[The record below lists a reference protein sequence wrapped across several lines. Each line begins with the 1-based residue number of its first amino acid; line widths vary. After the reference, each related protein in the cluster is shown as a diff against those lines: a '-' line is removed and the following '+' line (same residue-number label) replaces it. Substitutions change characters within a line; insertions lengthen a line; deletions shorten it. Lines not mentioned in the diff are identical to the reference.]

1 MPPPPPPPPT
11 AEAST
16 ASTTPDQSNDH
27 DEREAPAVA
36 GEIRPWDRGTNLYVR
51 GLPVYAH
58 REWLFNVCKRY
69 GWITAI
75 KVKMGSAGC
84 IGSGFV
90 MFETPAE
97 AQRAKQGLMDA
108 GFTVE
113 FAKSI
118 PRCSPKKPATQWS
131 VAFPQSHDYDKQ
143 IRITISNLPP
153 SMISKDLFE
162 LLLDHD
168 VQFAK
173 IIQNNVQYTGR
184 RSGYAIMATREGAL
198 AAVATFNGHFLPG
211 ASQPLEVRLADSED
225 NSPADISDAHSE
237 NEQGSRATEPP
248 VASVHNHHYYDRSS
262 SSSTRSQI
270 ASSPEPR
277 GSGRAAHRVDGSTFV
292 PITKQVQ
299 LRERGEPE
307 APTAEGRARHHS
319 SEGNAALGSG
329 EAAAAMARETL
340 NQSEPSAPAMNGP
353 SGDSWNSFYGG
364 AMAMFNIL
372 SSQMYGNAMTTG
384 MLLPPTAGGTGD
396 PSQVYSVRK
405 DENQQHDNAH
415 GGAAASRLPAMGGGG
430 GGGGDPS
437 LLSVAQPQLSIMP
450 GGMPVHSFG
459 PFGNPGLFSAMGMP
473 VPLNVRGGGPV
484 PQGWPAP
491 PVAYP
496 GIVSAAAPQAA
507 QVQENG
513 YANPSAGQRKSDRTE
528 SPRRRRSRRSGLFA
542 RSRNVFLPP

>member
-58 REWLFNVCKRY
+58 REWLFNVY

-113 FAKSI
+113 FAK
-118 PRCSPKKPATQWS
+118 
-131 VAFPQSHDYDKQ
+131 
-143 IRITISNLPP
+143 
-153 SMISKDLFE
+153 DLFE

-198 AAVATFNGHFLPG
+198 AAVATFN
-211 ASQPLEVRLADSED
+211 DSED

-262 SSSTRSQI
+262 SSSTSSQI

-277 GSGRAAHRVDGSTFV
+277 GVDGSTFV

-299 LRERGEPE
+299 LQQDIN
-307 APTAEGRARHHS
+307 S

-329 EAAAAMARETL
+329 EAAAAMAQRDIE
-340 NQSEPSAPAMNGP
+340 SK
-353 SGDSWNSFYGG
+353 
-364 AMAMFNIL
+364 
-372 SSQMYGNAMTTG
+372 
-384 MLLPPTAGGTGD
+384 
-396 PSQVYSVRK
+396 K
-405 DENQQHDNAH
+405 DENQHDNAH

-542 RSRNVFLPP
+542 RAGT